1 MSVLFNFITKHLPVL
16 KFATLL
22 YIKNSKGEYLLL
34 ERLQE
39 PNFGLLS
46 PPGGK
51 LHIEDAES
59 PFACAVRE
67 AEEECKIK
75 SHPHDWK
82 LIGMVTEKNYPKVGH
97 IMLFLFEYKKDFN
110 TLPDTFKEGKFHFV
124 HPSKFD
130 YDKFPETDKLYFWKF
145 VLNNDSFFSL
155 SIDCS
160 DSPYLCSIE
169 VN

>member
-1 MSVLFNFITKHLPVL
+1 M

-39 PNFGLLS
+39 PNLGLFS

-67 AEEECKIK
+67 AEEECGIK
-75 SHPHDWK
+75 SQPSDWHLK
-82 LIGMVTEKNYPKVGH
+82 GIVTEKNYPKVGH

-110 TLPDTFKEGKFHFV
+110 ELPAAFKEGKFHFV
-124 HPSKFD
+124 HPSKFED
-130 YDKFPETDKLYFWKF
+130 IEFPETDKLYFWKF
-145 VLNNDSFFSL
+145 VLNNDNFFSL

-160 DSPYLCSIE
+160 NSPYLCNVE
-169 VN
+169 VK